1 MKNKSLINAE
11 NRAIESSVSQDKVNN
26 SNLYLDETDSKGVP
40 LLRRVEKYPD
50 LPENEFIPIEYP
62 NLDLSPYLV
71 NKKGEIYNPEIN
83 KIYVGYSTLK
93 GYLDFRFS
101 LGNNKTFST
110 KVHRIV
116 AFTFLKNSDYN
127 LYDVVNHIDHNRSNN
142 QLSNLEWVTRA
153 KNNEKDKFS
162 KKQPIEKYITY
173 TALNDKKEELFNIS
187 YLNPKKEYIFTG
199 VQRAIRLN
207 IKYKGYYWKKSF
219 DKKKKVI
226 SGFSGNLDDYEW
238 FEHWKYPGK
247 LYVCKEGF
255 IKIDNKIIYKI
266 TNEGYIHIKIRRKDL
281 KINSFAHRII
291 MEYILKRNL
300 GEKEVVDHINTVRT
314 DNSFSNLKLSN
325 KKENMN
331 NPITR
336 EKLSK
341 KSILT
346 DLYGDFIS
354 YDYIKNLRKII
365 YYNNF
370 DRLIRDTLKS
380 FPVRSSGIKNKE
392 FLCIEL
398 GDKEL
403 LYKKMESVVYKF
415 SKDKSEILGA
425 YDSSRTAS
433 KTTSISYKLISK
445 YLNSEKSAPDG
456 YYYMRGPEAVK
467 LVLSLG
473 HGTAGDFKPE

>member
-1 MKNKSLINAE
+1 
-11 NRAIESSVSQDKVNN
+11 
-26 SNLYLDETDSKGVP
+26 
-40 LLRRVEKYPD
+40 
-50 LPENEFIPIEYP
+50 
-62 NLDLSPYLV
+62 
-71 NKKGEIYNPEIN
+71 
-83 KIYVGYSTLK
+83 
-93 GYLDFRFS
+93 
-101 LGNNKTFST
+101 
-110 KVHRIV
+110 
-116 AFTFLKNSDYN
+116 
-127 LYDVVNHIDHNRSNN
+127 
-142 QLSNLEWVTRA
+142 
-153 KNNEKDKFS
+153 
-162 KKQPIEKYITY
+162 
-173 TALNDKKEELFNIS
+173 
-187 YLNPKKEYIFTG
+187 
-199 VQRAIRLN
+199 
-207 IKYKGYYWKKSF
+207 
-219 DKKKKVI
+219 
-226 SGFSGNLDDYEW
+226 
-238 FEHWKYPGK
+238 
-247 LYVCKEGF
+247 
-255 IKIDNKIIYKI
+255 
-266 TNEGYIHIKIRRKDL
+266 
-281 KINSFAHRII
+281 